1 MRLKNILI
9 KPFAYTIVIY
19 IVFSFRLGM
28 GAIVAIAPFLFSL
41 HFTMEGLLCFAKQQ
55 VIFARSQ
62 GYDLQSLIDAVIIK
76 LEITEHSQP
85 FFVSFKINLC

>member
-9 KPFAYTIVIY
+9 KPFAYNTVIY

-28 GAIVAIAPFLFSL
+28 GAIVAIAPFLFLL
-41 HFTMEGLLCFAKQQ
+41 HFIMKGLLSSADQQ
-55 VIFARSQ
+55 VVFARSQ
-62 GYDLQSLIDAVIIK
+62 EYDLQSLMDTAIIK
-76 LEITEHSQP
+76 TDGPEHSQP